1 MSSYQLCKELNEF
14 LTMSSAISLHHT
26 LLSNS
31 LLLNPNSLIVPDNP
45 NLAPPSSASMLSTV
59 RERLTR
65 FRNFVSKSTN
75 DIEFRENEGN
85 LYEYLEGLLIRGVN
99 PVVVGNRLVSKELAI
114 YDLRKLAEWEDDPDA
129 DPADA
134 EVAEEEDVE
143 ETTESEAG
151 KDIRTAKRFDY
162 EISEFAVDP
171 GQDLLV
177 IVEIR

>member
-1 MSSYQLCKELNEF
+1 MTS
-14 LTMSSAISLHHT
+14 SSAISLHHT
-26 LLSNS
+26 LITNS
-31 LLLNPNSLIVPDNP
+31 LLLNPNSLVVPDNP
-45 NLAPPSSASMLSTV
+45 NLAPPSSASMLATV

-75 DIEFRENEGN
+75 EIEFREDEGN

-99 PVVVGNRLVSKELAI
+99 PQIIGNRLVSKELAI

-129 DPADA
+129 TPAEGSAD
-134 EVAEEEDVE
+134 EEEVE

-151 KDIRTAKRFDY
+151 QDCRTAKRFDY
-162 EISEFAVDP
+162 EVSEFAVDP

-177 IVEIR
+177 TVELRSVCVQSPAFGSR

>member
-1 MSSYQLCKELNEF
+1 M
-14 LTMSSAISLHHT
+14 
-26 LLSNS
+26 
-31 LLLNPNSLIVPDNP
+31 
-45 NLAPPSSASMLSTV
+45 LATV

-75 DIEFRENEGN
+75 EIEFRENEGN

-99 PVVVGNRLVSKELAI
+99 PVVVGNRLVSKELAV

-129 DPADA
+129 PVDENVEP
-134 EVAEEEDVE
+134 EEDVE

-151 KDIRTAKRFDY
+151 QDIRTAKRFNF

-177 IVEIR
+177 IVEVWFVGQHVDGIRS